1 MIARL
6 TICEQGLWRFFSFI
20 GKERRGH
27 CTSVRSLLKYEQIF
41 ERTGV
46 PMNIVEKLEILAD
59 AAKYDVACTS
69 SGVDRA
75 GSARPAGK
83 RNGRRVL
90 PQLHTRWALHLASE
104 GAHDQRLHLRLRLL
118 RESCKQRS
126 RAHRVHPARA
136 GRPDDIVLPTQLYRR
151 AVRKLRRHKKPGLHD
166 RAHDSR
172 RCASCATST
181 AFAGTST
188 RRRCPAPHLS

>member
-1 MIARL
+1 MANFLLHRERKARAL
-6 TICEQGLWRFFSFI
+6 HISSKLVKIRTNIRTNRCTHEYRRKAGNPRRRRKVRCGLHILRC
-20 GKERRGH
+20 GPRG
-27 CTSVRSLLKYEQIF
+27 
-41 ERTGV
+41 
-46 PMNIVEKLEILAD
+46 A
-59 AAKYDVACTS
+59 
-69 SGVDRA
+69 
-75 GSARPAGK
+75 ARPAGK

-118 RESCKQRS
+118 RESYKQRS

-166 RAHDSR
+166 RAHDRDAAHPARRVRLSR
-172 RCASCATST
+172 VHPREGGA
-181 AFAGTST
+181 
-188 RRRCPAPHLS
+188 RHLT